1 MAQTGDAR
9 PPPIYVIHG
18 KDDFL
23 RRQAIEKVVTGI
35 LGPDRDNMAFAE
47 FDGRTARIIDV
58 LDECR
63 TMSLLA
69 PFRVVCVREAD
80 TFISAKAEEDEAGPS
95 GGEPSRRRRPLSNRE
110 QLEKYLEKPSPTG
123 VLILVCET
131 WNKAWRLNKI
141 ALEIGRCI
149 VCDPPKKG
157 PNLAAWIERQARTA
171 YDCAL
176 DSDAASRLI
185 DLVGDALGVVDSE
198 LAKLATYVGS
208 RKAIHAADVE
218 NLVGA
223 SRSETVFRIT
233 DAIGRRDAAGALA
246 IWDQVLA
253 TNKDAAYMAVGGLAW
268 GFRRLAE
275 AKRQVGGGAPIQQVA
290 LMFGKFTNPAA
301 VKRQLDRFSLRQWQD
316 HLVQLLHIDVG
327 AKTGLGSVRS
337 SVEKLIVSLCEAP

>member
-1 MAQTGDAR
+1 MAQTDDAR

-47 FDGRTARIIDV
+47 FDGRTARIKEV
-58 LDECR
+58 LDECW

-69 PFRVVCVREAD
+69 PFRVVCVRDAD
-80 TFISAKAEEDEAGPS
+80 AFIAAKAEEDEAGPS
-95 GGEPSRRRRPLSNRE
+95 DGGSSRRRRPLSNRE

-149 VCDPPKKG
+149 VCDPPKEDV
-157 PNLAAWIERQARTA
+157 LASWIAGHAQAA
-171 YDCAL
+171 YGCTL
-176 DSDAASRLI
+176 DSDALSRLT
-185 DLVGDALGVVDSE
+185 DLVGASLGVVDNE
-198 LAKLATYVGS
+198 LAKLATYVGA
-208 RKAIHAADVE
+208 RKTIRLADVE
-218 NLVGA
+218 NLVGV
-223 SRSETVFRIT
+223 SRLEVVFKIT
-233 DAIGRRDAAGALA
+233 DAVGRRDAAEALA

-253 TNKDAAYMAVGGLAW
+253 TNKDVAYMAVGGLAYA
-268 GFRRLAE
+268 FRRLIE
-275 AKRQVGGGAPIQQVA
+275 AKRLLLQGAPIRELA
-290 LMFGKFTNPAA
+290 SMLYRWRDPGG

-316 HLVQLLHIDVG
+316 HLVQLLRIDVG
-327 AKTGLGSVRS
+327 SKTGLGSVRS
-337 SVEKLIVSLCEAP
+337 SVEKLIVRLCEAP